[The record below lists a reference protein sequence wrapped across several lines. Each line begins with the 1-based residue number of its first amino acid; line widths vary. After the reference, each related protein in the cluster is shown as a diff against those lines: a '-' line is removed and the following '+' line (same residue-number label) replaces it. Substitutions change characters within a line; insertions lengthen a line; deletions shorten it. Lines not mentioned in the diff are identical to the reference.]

1 MRNLLDLWRYRLED
15 HTTPYFTIKQHH
27 FRPKRYLR
35 ALYVYRT
42 YDLLRDH
49 MKQFILNKLWPFKL
63 EEANA
68 SNNSWCS
75 LPFFQDR
82 PRYIHA
88 MHFHFK
94 TLLKIQDIAQ
104 KNNFNFVNVFIMTGM
119 SDGGRLEQD
128 YVNIITDFCKSHD
141 ISFLN
146 LRDYFIPELKSGK
159 TLFLKGDGHYTD
171 EGALLTAKIVADY
184 INTFEKP

>member
-1 MRNLLDLWRYRLED
+1 
-15 HTTPYFTIKQHH
+15 
-27 FRPKRYLR
+27 
-35 ALYVYRT
+35 
-42 YDLLRDH
+42 
-49 MKQFILNKLWPFKL
+49 
-63 EEANA
+63 
-68 SNNSWCS
+68 
-75 LPFFQDR
+75 
-82 PRYIHA
+82 